1 MSIITN
7 YIFRKQLTNIIDYD
21 FISSLRGRAR
31 GAMPGSWGTGMSG
44 GGSGWLDPVL
54 ERQSFDDLGKLV

>member
-21 FISSLRGRAR
+21 FISSFWGPRKRGYAQKL
-31 GAMPGSWGTGMSG
+31 GTGISG
-44 GGSGWLDPVL
+44 GGSGWLDPVF